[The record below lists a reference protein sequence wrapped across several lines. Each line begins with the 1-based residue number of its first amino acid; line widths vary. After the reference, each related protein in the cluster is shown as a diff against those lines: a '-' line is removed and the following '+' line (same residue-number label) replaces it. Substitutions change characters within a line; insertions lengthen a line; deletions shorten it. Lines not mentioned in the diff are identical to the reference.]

1 MDKMNSCI
9 NKMKTSEKNIHEIY
23 GYHLGINE
31 LRSEVLRLHNKISIL
46 EQDKD
51 KKTHLNTLED
61 LSTLNSMNLN
71 NIISLHK
78 SCIIV

>member
-1 MDKMNSCI
+1 MDKME
-9 NKMKTSEKNIHEIY
+9 TSEKNIREIY

-31 LRSEVLRLHNKISIL
+31 LRSELLRLHSKISIL

-51 KKTHLNTLED
+51 KKSNLHTSKD

-78 SCIIV
+78 SCIVV